1 MVGKERED
9 LSRHDKWLCM
19 MYPRL
24 KLLHKLLANDGL
36 IFISI
41 DDNEQANFQ
50 LILHEIF
57 GAGNF
62 ITNFIWEK
70 RKNRENRKE
79 ISYRHYY
86 ILAYRKNKFA
96 EGSVIK
102 LLQMS
107 GAAKERQ

>member
-50 LILHEIF
+50 LILDEIF